1 MDDSHLGTGVP
12 KDQTSPVYSAHSVRM
27 YSTPGCSKALR
38 GLRLQVEV
46 TGLCASKVN
55 FAGRIVETVGLSLCH
70 SCKSP
75 IKRQGITL
83 P

>member
-1 MDDSHLGTGVP
+1 MDDYSRNWRP
-12 KDQTSPVYSAHSVRM
+12 EDQRLPSTQHVM
-27 YSTPGCSKALR
+27 CDCTTPGCSKALR

-55 FAGRIVETVGLSLCH
+55 FAGHIAGTVEPSLDH

>member
-1 MDDSHLGTGVP
+1 MDDSHLDWRP
-12 KDQTSPVYSAHSVRM
+12 NDQHLPSTQHIVCD
-27 YSTPGCSKALR
+27 YSTPGCSKALW
-38 GLRLQVEV
+38 GLRLQAEG

-55 FAGRIVETVGLSLCH
+55 FAGPTAGTVGLSLDH

>member
-1 MDDSHLGTGVP
+1 MFDYSRDWRPVDQHLPSTQH
-12 KDQTSPVYSAHSVRM
+12 KVRECT
-27 YSTPGCSKALR
+27 TPGCSKALW
-38 GLRLQVEV
+38 GLRLQVEG
-46 TGLCASKVN
+46 TGLCASNVN
-55 FAGRIVETVGLSLCH
+55 FAGRTAETVGLSLGH

>member
-1 MDDSHLGTGVP
+1 MVDYSRNWRP
-12 KDQTSPVYSAHSVRM
+12 EDQRLPSTQHVM
-27 YSTPGCSKALR
+27 CDCTTPGCSKALR

-46 TGLCASKVN
+46 TGLCASNVN
-55 FAGRIVETVGLSLCH
+55 FAGRTAETVGLSLGH

>member
-1 MDDSHLGTGVP
+1 MDDFYLDWRPDDQHLPSTQHIVC
-12 KDQTSPVYSAHSVRM
+12 D
-27 YSTPGCSKALR
+27 YSTPGCSKALW

-46 TGLCASKVN
+46 TGLCASNVN
-55 FAGRIVETVGLSLCH
+55 FAGRTAETVGLSLCH

>member
-1 MDDSHLGTGVP
+1 MDDYSRDWRPV
-12 KDQTSPVYSAHSVRM
+12 DQRLPSTQHVKCDCT
-27 YSTPGCSKALR
+27 TPGCSKALR
-38 GLRLQVEV
+38 GLRLQVEG

-55 FAGRIVETVGLSLCH
+55 FAGLIAGTVEPSLDH

>member
-1 MDDSHLGTGVP
+1 MDDFYLDWRPDDQHLPSTQHIVC
-12 KDQTSPVYSAHSVRM
+12 D
-27 YSTPGCSKALR
+27 YSTPGCSKALW

-55 FAGRIVETVGLSLCH
+55 FAGRTAETVGLSLCH

>member
-1 MDDSHLGTGVP
+1 MDDSHLDWRP
-12 KDQTSPVYSAHSVRM
+12 NDQHLPSTQHIVCD

-55 FAGRIVETVGLSLCH
+55 FAGRIVETVGLSLGH

>member
-1 MDDSHLGTGVP
+1 MDDYSRNWRP
-12 KDQTSPVYSAHSVRM
+12 EDQRLPSTQHVM
-27 YSTPGCSKALR
+27 CDCTTPGCSKALW
-38 GLRLQVEV
+38 GLRLRVEG
-46 TGLCASKVN
+46 TELCVSKVN
-55 FAGRIVETVGLSLCH
+55 FAGRIVGTVEPSLDH

>member
-1 MDDSHLGTGVP
+1 MDDYSRDWRP
-12 KDQTSPVYSAHSVRM
+12 RDQRLPPTQYMESDYA
-27 YSTPGCSKALR
+27 TTGCSKALW
-38 GLRLQVEV
+38 GLRLRVEC

-55 FAGRIVETVGLSLCH
+55 LAGRIAGTVEPSFDH
-70 SCKSP
+70 SGKSP